1 MSNNNYNK
9 GPFESTLD
17 RIQKR
22 LPKEY
27 KKPTLKDKAVRKP
40 NAVPPKTRTIKMR
53 DGGIAI
59 KKRPENMAER
69 IERTIY
75 KYEGTIPKPSN
86 YDDKSIVDQEKWNSM
101 TGLEKKTPVIQRPK
115 PFVNEDPSTYPM
127 NQKKTLSDWEAVL
140 HSAKTNPRDP
150 NTIQTKRMLRKIYN
164 KNPKDLQDDELKL
177 IKKHPSQMK
186 KEEEKP
192 IIDPI
197 KFPSNYEPFRP
208 SGETRD
214 VKDVIK
220 NSSRIKPGLS
230 EDLMSLQSEI
240 AKNVNYVLGKK
251 VESTESG
258 ERETI
263 NDKEETY
270 D

>member
-1 MSNNNYNK
+1 
-9 GPFESTLD
+9 
-17 RIQKR
+17 
-22 LPKEY
+22 
-27 KKPTLKDKAVRKP
+27 
-40 NAVPPKTRTIKMR
+40 
-53 DGGIAI
+53 
-59 KKRPENMAER
+59 
-69 IERTIY
+69 
-75 KYEGTIPKPSN
+75 
-86 YDDKSIVDQEKWNSM
+86 M
-101 TGLEKKTPVIQRPK
+101 TPLQKKTPIIQRPK
-115 PFVNEDPSTYPM
+115 KFDNNDPSTYPM
-127 NQKKTLSDWEAVL
+127 NQKKTLSSWEAVL
-140 HSAKTNPRDP
+140 HSAKTTPRDP

-177 IKKHPSQMK
+177 IKKPPSQMK

-230 EDLMSLQSEI
+230 EDLLSINAEI
-240 AKNVNYVLGKK
+240 KKNVDYVLGRKDEK
-251 VESTESG
+251 SESENEKSQT
-258 ERETI
+258 
-263 NDKEETY
+263 NKEETY

>member
-1 MSNNNYNK
+1 MDK
-9 GPFESTLD
+9 L
-17 RIQKR
+17 QKKT
-22 LPKEY
+22 PKVPP
-27 KKPTLKDKAVRKP
+27 KPTLKDKAVRKP
-40 NAVPPKTRTIKMR
+40 NAVPPKTRYIKMQ
-53 DGGIAI
+53 DGGVAI
-59 KKRPENMAER
+59 KKRPEDMQER
-69 IERTIY
+69 LERLIH
-75 KYEGTIPKPSN
+75 KFEDGPKPKH
-86 YDDKSIVDQEKWNSM
+86 YDDKSIVDQEEWNNM
-101 TGLEKKTPVIQRPK
+101 TPLQKKTPIIQRPK
-115 PFVNEDPSTYPM
+115 KFDNNDPSTYPM
-127 NQKKTLSDWEAVL
+127 NQKKTLSSWEAVL
-140 HSAKTNPRDP
+140 HSAKTDPRDP
-150 NTIQTKRMLRKIYN
+150 NTIQTKRMIRKIYN

>member
-86 YDDKSIVDQEKWNSM
+86 YDDKSIVDQEKWNS
-101 TGLEKKTPVIQRPK
+101 
-115 PFVNEDPSTYPM
+115 
-127 NQKKTLSDWEAVL
+127 
-140 HSAKTNPRDP
+140 
-150 NTIQTKRMLRKIYN
+150 
-164 KNPKDLQDDELKL
+164 
-177 IKKHPSQMK
+177 
-186 KEEEKP
+186 
-192 IIDPI
+192 
-197 KFPSNYEPFRP
+197 
-208 SGETRD
+208 
-214 VKDVIK
+214 
-220 NSSRIKPGLS
+220 
-230 EDLMSLQSEI
+230 
-240 AKNVNYVLGKK
+240 
-251 VESTESG
+251 
-258 ERETI
+258 EREHLVT
-263 NDKEETY
+263 DQF
-270 D
+270 